1 MSGILAGIFLFCV
14 IAVLAFAGVAATT
27 IAVIAVICVV
37 LAAIIALVLGTA
49 VVLFKLMIAVL
60 LALFL
65 QFIFCRVLA
74 VIGERTNLPA
84 LRDRSFVNRIA
95 WILSGITTG
104 YLYFIR

>member
-1 MSGILAGIFLFCV
+1 MSGILAGIFLVCV

-49 VVLFKLMIAVL
+49 VVLFELMIAVL

-65 QFIFCRVLA
+65 QFIFCRVLTY
-74 VIGERTNLPA
+74 IGERANVPA
-84 LRDRSFVNRIA
+84 LLDRPFVSRVA

>member
-1 MSGILAGIFLFCV
+1 MSGILAGIFLVCV
-14 IAVLAFAGVAATT
+14 IAVLAFAGVAAMT

-37 LAAIIALVLGTA
+37 LAVIIALVLGTA
-49 VVLFKLMIAVL
+49 VVLFQLMIAVP

-65 QFIFCRVLA
+65 QFIFCRVLTA
-74 VIGERTNLPA
+74 IGEHANVPA
-84 LRDRSFVNRIA
+84 LLERPFVNRVA

>member
-1 MSGILAGIFLFCV
+1 MSGILAGIFLVCV
-14 IAVLAFAGVAATT
+14 IAALAFAGVAATT

-65 QFIFCRVLA
+65 QFIFCRVLTY
-74 VIGERTNLPA
+74 IGERANVPA
-84 LRDRSFVNRIA
+84 LLDQPFVSRVA